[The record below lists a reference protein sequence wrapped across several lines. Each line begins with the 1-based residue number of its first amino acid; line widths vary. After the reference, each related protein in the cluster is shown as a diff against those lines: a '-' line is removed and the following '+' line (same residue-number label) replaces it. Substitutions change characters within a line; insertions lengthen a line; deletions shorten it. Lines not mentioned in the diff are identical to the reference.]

1 MSAPAHGS
9 PGSLAAPTGQPI
21 TDAERIEVLE
31 QRLQRERTARLES
44 ERIAEAGLRRLWQA
58 KVDLDHKVELRTAE
72 LRRAKLEAV
81 AASEAKSEFL
91 ANLGHEVRTPLQT
104 IVSALELSTPA
115 DPADRERCRDAVG
128 AAAELRDL
136 FDDLMEL
143 AQCEAGAVELHPV
156 ETDLQ
161 VLTDDVCHR
170 WGTTLASRG
179 LLLVPESEGS
189 ATIDPQRV
197 RRIADALV
205 QNAEKF
211 ATGGVVGLRL
221 VRRDDEVLLEVA
233 DQGPGVPDQ
242 DLERLFE
249 PFVQLHGGN
258 DRSVGGA
265 GIGLALVRGLA
276 RQMGGDATAV
286 GTDDGG
292 LRVTVRV
299 PATTTTAGEEAP

>member
-1 MSAPAHGS
+1 MSGPAHG
-9 PGSLAAPTGQPI
+9 PTGSVAAVRGRPI

-31 QRLQRERTARLES
+31 QRLQRERAARLES
-44 ERIAEAGLRRLWQA
+44 ERIAESGLRRLWQA
-58 KVDLDHKVELRTAE
+58 KTDLDRQVEQRTAE
-72 LRRAKLEAV
+72 MRRAQLEAV

-104 IVSALELSTPA
+104 IVAALELSAPA

-128 AAAELRDL
+128 AASELRDL

-156 ETDLQ
+156 DTDLQ
-161 VLTDDVCHR
+161 VLTDDVSHR
-170 WGTTLASRG
+170 WGTALASRG

-197 RRIADALV
+197 RRIAHALV
-205 QNAEKF
+205 QNTEKF
-211 ATGGVVGLRL
+211 AEGGVVGLRL
-221 VRRDDEVLLEVA
+221 VRRADEVLIEVA
-233 DQGPGVPDQ
+233 DQGPGVPEQDQ
-242 DLERLFE
+242 ERLFE

-276 RQMGGDATAV
+276 RQMGGEATASS
-286 GTDDGG
+286 TDEGG

-299 PATTTTAGEEAP
+299 PATTTTAGEEAR